1 MNVALVGFAGSV
13 LVAVLSLIGVIYSV
27 NKSNDSLQQR
37 ITNDIQTHMAVT
49 DNELKN
55 LTREVREHNDF
66 ARRIPRVEDDVALL
80 KEKVDFIHTTLTHR
94 IDSTD
99 DNLRKLHEDYRR
111 RVDHWDA
118 KTV

>member
-1 MNVALVGFAGSV
+1 MNVALIGFAGSV
-13 LVAVLSLIGVIYSV
+13 VVAILSLVGVIYSV
-27 NKSNDSLQQR
+27 NKSTDNLQQK
-37 ITNDIQTHMAVT
+37 ITSDIQTHMAVT

-80 KEKVDFIHTTLTHR
+80 KEKVDFVNTTLTHR
-94 IDSTD
+94 IDCTD

-118 KTV
+118 